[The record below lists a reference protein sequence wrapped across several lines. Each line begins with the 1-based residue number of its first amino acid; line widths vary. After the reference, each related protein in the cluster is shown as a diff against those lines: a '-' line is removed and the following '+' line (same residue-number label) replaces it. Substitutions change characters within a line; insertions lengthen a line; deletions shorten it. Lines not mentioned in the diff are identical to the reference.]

1 MLHPNAVINRL
12 AVRFAMCLF
21 LITAQTGYIGGMENN
36 TPLPEHVANCDQE
49 PIHAL
54 GLIQP
59 HGAMLCLD
67 RQGRLIAHSADASR
81 WLGPLPALGKNVTDQ
96 YLTPLSRRA
105 LRAALADPQAPVES
119 IECNGAGGNRFDLVM
134 HWTGDTLVAEFE
146 QLALDTPPASQFAL
160 YAQRAIQRLQARQY
174 ADTSELLQAVAEAI
188 RSMTGFDRVMGYR
201 FLADGSGEVVGEA
214 RREDLP
220 PYLKQRYP
228 AGDIPQQARRLYV
241 LNPIRQIASV
251 EATPV
256 PLTPPLHPES
266 NSPYDLSYS
275 VLRSVSSVHIEYLKN
290 MGVGASMSVSIIVD
304 GRLWGLFACH
314 HMTARRASH
323 AVRLSCTV
331 LTQVVSILISQIES
345 RRRALDER
353 RIYEHR
359 SRIASELAQAEDP
372 LAGLA
377 KAAPEITALVGCEAV
392 VAVVDKE
399 VIALGGERA
408 LEPDDTDAIRALAD
422 HLAATRQDML
432 ASHAWRDELPS
443 LTPVTPAT
451 YAAGC
456 LAIQMQ
462 GDSRITI
469 VWLRDELVETI
480 NWAGPPDKVVAVGP
494 NGPRLTPRGSF
505 EVWKQT
511 VRGRCREWTEMD
523 QFAARELKAIL
534 QDVQLQRMRETERAR
549 TTLLAT
555 LGHDLRDPLQAINM
569 AIQLMGR
576 GLASSD
582 DTARRVEGSTRRMQ
596 SLISYILDVSRIRSG
611 VGLGLQ
617 PQTVPLKDL
626 LDSIVEQS
634 RLTHPGIAIEAHF
647 DNDLGLVSVDPDR
660 FAQALT
666 NLISNARQ
674 HGDTHFPIEL
684 AAHVQSDDVT
694 IEVKNRLANK
704 APVSFE
710 GLTDPFKRGSLNNP
724 NNRGGLGLGLYIA
737 NAIVKG
743 HGAELEGRFSN
754 GEARVVIRLRRA

>member
-1 MLHPNAVINRL
+1 
-12 AVRFAMCLF
+12 
-21 LITAQTGYIGGMENN
+21 MENN

-81 WLGPLPALGKNVTDQ
+81 WLGPLPALGQPVTDQ
-96 YLTPLSRRA
+96 YLTPLSRQA

-134 HWTGDTLVAEFE
+134 HWSGNTLFAEFE

-160 YAQRAIQRLQARQY
+160 YAQRAIQRLQARDY
-174 ADTSELLQAVAEAI
+174 TDTPELLQAVAEAI

-201 FLADGSGEVVGEA
+201 FLADGSGEVIGEA

-256 PLTPPLHPES
+256 ALYPPLHPET

-275 VLRSVSSVHIEYLKN
+275 VLRSVSPVHIEYLKN

-377 KAAPEITALVGCEAV
+377 KAAPEITALVSCEAV
-392 VAVVDKE
+392 VAVVDRE
-399 VIALGGERA
+399 VIALGGERVLDA
-408 LEPDDTDAIRALAD
+408 IDTDAIRALAD
-422 HLAATRQDML
+422 HLSATRQDML
-432 ASHAWRDELPS
+432 ASHAWRDELAQLAPLS
-443 LTPVTPAT
+443 TRTANMPESEAAT
-451 YAAGC
+451 SYAAGC

-511 VRGRCREWTEMD
+511 VRGRCREWTETD
-523 QFAARELKAIL
+523 QSAARELKAIL

-611 VGLGLQ
+611 VGLGLK

-634 RLTHPGIAIEAHF
+634 RLTHPGIAIETDF
-647 DNDLGLVSVDPDR
+647 DDNLGLVPVDPDR

-684 AAHVQSDDVT
+684 AAHAEDDDVT
-694 IEVKNRLANK
+694 IEVRNRLANK

-724 NNRGGLGLGLYIA
+724 NNRGGLGLGLFIA
-737 NAIVKG
+737 NAIIKG
-743 HGAELEGRFSN
+743 HDAQLEGRFSG
-754 GEARVVIRLRRA
+754 GEARVTIRLHRG